1 MRCLFDTCCSKKTVS
16 FFNSLETTIENEP
29 TEEMKTM
36 HSRRPTRKAKV
47 QTRCAPQNSPQ
58 RTTPLFVK
66 ATPVTPPLYDDFRMG
81 IDHPEDILPTR
92 GVLGKRSPLVL
103 VGAASTAA
111 VLFAGLMSFRS
122 GNFNLS
128 QKMMRYRVLAQGATV
143 GVMVATSGVAFADL
157 GKLDQVWKNITL
169 GGSDDEEDG
178 KK

>member
-1 MRCLFDTCCSKKTVS
+1 
-16 FFNSLETTIENEP
+16 
-29 TEEMKTM
+29 
-36 HSRRPTRKAKV
+36 
-47 QTRCAPQNSPQ
+47 
-58 RTTPLFVK
+58 
-66 ATPVTPPLYDDFRMG
+66 MG

-92 GVLGKRSPLVL
+92 SVLGKRSPLVL

-178 KK
+178 KKCFESLDYKEPRHRLGERRETLSRGVF

>member
-1 MRCLFDTCCSKKTVS
+1 MPREKQK
-16 FFNSLETTIENEP
+16 
-29 TEEMKTM
+29 
-36 HSRRPTRKAKV
+36 SRRVVLHKIP
-47 QTRCAPQNSPQ
+47 PS
-58 RTTPLFVK
+58 TTPLLVK
-66 ATPVTPPLYDDFRMG
+66 ATPVSTPFDDDDFRMAV
-81 IDHPEDILPTR
+81 DHPEDILPTR
-92 GVLGKRSPLVL
+92 SLLGKRSPLVL

-157 GKLDQVWKNITL
+157 GKLDQVWKNITF

>member
-1 MRCLFDTCCSKKTVS
+1 MQPHATEDDEEAVA
-16 FFNSLETTIENEP
+16 ETPLLP
-29 TEEMKTM
+29 TAR
-36 HSRRPTRKAKV
+36 RRPRRVA
-47 QTRCAPQNSPQ
+47 AAA
-58 RTTPLFVK
+58 
-66 ATPVTPPLYDDFRMG
+66 AT
-81 IDHPEDILPTR
+81 
-92 GVLGKRSPLVL
+92 LVL

-157 GKLDQVWKNITL
+157 GKLDQVWKNITV

>member
-1 MRCLFDTCCSKKTVS
+1 VSTPFDD
-16 FFNSLETTIENEP
+16 
-29 TEEMKTM
+29 
-36 HSRRPTRKAKV
+36 
-47 QTRCAPQNSPQ
+47 
-58 RTTPLFVK
+58 
-66 ATPVTPPLYDDFRMG
+66 DDFRMAV
-81 IDHPEDILPTR
+81 DHPEDILPTR
-92 GVLGKRSPLVL
+92 TLLGKRSPLVL

>member
-1 MRCLFDTCCSKKTVS
+1 MPREKQK
-16 FFNSLETTIENEP
+16 
-29 TEEMKTM
+29 
-36 HSRRPTRKAKV
+36 SRRVVLHKIP
-47 QTRCAPQNSPQ
+47 PS
-58 RTTPLFVK
+58 TTPLLVK
-66 ATPVTPPLYDDFRMG
+66 ATPVSTPFDDDFRMAV
-81 IDHPEDILPTR
+81 DHPEDILPTR
-92 GVLGKRSPLVL
+92 SLLGKRSPLVL

>member
-1 MRCLFDTCCSKKTVS
+1 
-16 FFNSLETTIENEP
+16 
-29 TEEMKTM
+29 
-36 HSRRPTRKAKV
+36 
-47 QTRCAPQNSPQ
+47 
-58 RTTPLFVK
+58 
-66 ATPVTPPLYDDFRMG
+66 MG

-92 GVLGKRSPLVL
+92 SVLGKRSPLVL

-157 GKLDQVWKNITL
+157 GKLDQVWKNITV

>member
-1 MRCLFDTCCSKKTVS
+1 
-16 FFNSLETTIENEP
+16 
-29 TEEMKTM
+29 
-36 HSRRPTRKAKV
+36 
-47 QTRCAPQNSPQ
+47 
-58 RTTPLFVK
+58 
-66 ATPVTPPLYDDFRMG
+66 MG
-81 IDHPEDILPTR
+81 VDHPEDILPTR
-92 GVLGKRSPLVL
+92 TLLGKRSPLVL

-143 GVMVATSGVAFADL
+143 GLMVATSGVAFADL

>member
-1 MRCLFDTCCSKKTVS
+1 MRT
-16 FFNSLETTIENEP
+16 NEP
-29 TEEMKTM
+29 TDEMKTM
-36 HSRRPTRKAKV
+36 PSRFVRAHEASSVVVLHKIPPQSNDALIKATTV
-47 QTRCAPQNSPQ
+47 S
-58 RTTPLFVK
+58 TTPF
-66 ATPVTPPLYDDFRMG
+66 DDFRMG
-81 IDHPEDILPTR
+81 VDHPEDILPTR
-92 GVLGKRSPLVL
+92 SLLGKRSPLVL

>member
-1 MRCLFDTCCSKKTVS
+1 MSTPFD
-16 FFNSLETTIENEP
+16 
-29 TEEMKTM
+29 
-36 HSRRPTRKAKV
+36 
-47 QTRCAPQNSPQ
+47 
-58 RTTPLFVK
+58 
-66 ATPVTPPLYDDFRMG
+66 DDFRMAV
-81 IDHPEDILPTR
+81 DHPEDILPTR
-92 GVLGKRSPLVL
+92 SLLGKRSPLVL

-157 GKLDQVWKNITL
+157 GKLDQVWKNITF